1 MRLPLLSGF
10 RRGLRI
16 AAFTLL
22 AALALGAR
30 PVCAQEP
37 AHESPAAH
45 EGAAEE
51 HAESIWP
58 FVGKI
63 FNFAVLAGALVYFL
77 RTPIRDYLAR
87 RRSEVRSDL
96 EAAQSTK
103 TAAAAQIAQIEARMK
118 ALPAEL
124 EALRA
129 RGRADVEAEAQRI
142 REVAAAERERLL
154 VQADRDIDQKVRA
167 ARRDLVEH
175 AADLTI
181 GLARTQIEREMTD
194 ADRTRLVDRY
204 LAQVTSHE

>member
-1 MRLPLLSGF
+1 
-10 RRGLRI
+10 
-16 AAFTLL
+16 
-22 AALALGAR
+22 
-30 PVCAQEP
+30 
-37 AHESPAAH
+37 
-45 EGAAEE
+45 
-51 HAESIWP
+51 
-58 FVGKI
+58 
-63 FNFAVLAGALVYFL
+63 
-77 RTPIRDYLAR
+77 
-87 RRSEVRSDL
+87 
-96 EAAQSTK
+96 
-103 TAAAAQIAQIEARMK
+103 MK